1 MGARVAVLACGHHGM
16 PQPGPSP
23 RRSPPVLPSR
33 HRSLV
38 ASLVC
43 ADTYLQ
49 GTYTSAACT
58 KGPGAERAHIGWKCL
73 PFGAVRVGRGATAM
87 VGVGA
92 HRACQRDDEDGAKL
106 HVCTPSSVARN
117 VVHPDSFGYRT
128 VHFAC
133 NVKCNRFCV

>member
-1 MGARVAVLACGHHGM
+1 MVSRLYAWLRHQDTERVHT
-16 PQPGPSP
+16 
-23 RRSPPVLPSR
+23 RPPASR

-58 KGPGAERAHIGWKCL
+58 KGPGTERAHIGWKCL

-117 VVHPDSFGYRT
+117 VVHHCSRNLKGAP
-128 VHFAC
+128 
-133 NVKCNRFCV
+133 